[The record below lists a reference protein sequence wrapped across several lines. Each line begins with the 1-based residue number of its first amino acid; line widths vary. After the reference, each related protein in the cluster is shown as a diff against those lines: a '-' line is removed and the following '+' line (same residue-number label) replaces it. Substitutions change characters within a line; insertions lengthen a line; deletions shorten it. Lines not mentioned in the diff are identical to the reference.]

1 MYGIFLLRIRNGVY
15 DMWLIFA
22 IITAIA
28 WGAANLFYKKGSEP
42 TDKYS
47 HLKIVTM
54 VGFAMGIHAFIYLI
68 IKDFNYHP
76 FDMIRYLPVS
86 AMYIISMTIGYIGLR
101 YIELSIAAPVQNSAG
116 AVSAI
121 LLFIFFPREMAII
134 DILAVV
140 IITTGVIGLAM
151 IEKKIEDDIRR
162 LEQTYVDPKY
172 QLGFMAITFPILYAV
187 IDGIGT
193 FADGVYLD
201 ELELIS
207 EDAAL
212 ISYEFT
218 FFIVAVISFVYVRF
232 IKKEDFFIFKERD
245 RAYAAILE
253 TTGQFFYVF
262 AMAGNAII
270 AAPLIAAH
278 GIFSVILSRI
288 FLKEIMSRGQYVMI
302 AIVMLGIILLGI
314 SEGM

>member
-1 MYGIFLLRIRNGVY
+1 
-15 DMWLIFA
+15 
-22 IITAIA
+22 
-28 WGAANLFYKKGSEP
+28 
-42 TDKYS
+42 
-47 HLKIVTM
+47 
-54 VGFAMGIHAFIYLI
+54 
-68 IKDFNYHP
+68 
-76 FDMIRYLPVS
+76 
-86 AMYIISMTIGYIGLR
+86 MYIISMTVGYIGLR

-121 LLFIFFPREMAII
+121 LLFIFFPRDMHIV
-134 DILAVV
+134 DILAVI
-140 IITTGVIGLAM
+140 IITAGVIGLAL
-151 IEKKIEDDIRR
+151 IEKRIEDDLRK
-162 LEQTYVDPKY
+162 LENDYIDPKY
-172 QLGFMAITFPILYAV
+172 QLGVMAITFPILYAV
-187 IDGIGT
+187 IDGLGT
-193 FADGVYLD
+193 FADGIYLD

-212 ISYEFT
+212 LSYEFT
-218 FFIVAVISFVYVRF
+218 FFIVAIIAFIYVRF
-232 IKKEDFFIFKERD
+232 VKKENFFIFKERD

-302 AIVMLGIILLGI
+302 AIVMVGIILLGI